1 MATVN
6 SNSIRAKQDA
16 ETSTGEISRL
26 NRYGLLRDLLVT
38 IWNALQL
45 LMFHQSVK
53 ILLVARKLNY

>member
-1 MATVN
+1 MAAAN
-6 SNSIRAKQDA
+6 SDSIRAQQD
-16 ETSTGEISRL
+16 TQIPTGELSRFS
-26 NRYGLLRDLLVT
+26 RYGLLRDLLVT

>member
-1 MATVN
+1 MAAAN
-6 SNSIRAKQDA
+6 SSSIGAKQDA
-16 ETSTGEISRL
+16 ETPTGELSRL
-26 NRYGLLRDLLVT
+26 AHYGFLRDVLVT